1 MTRSY
6 QIRGDTLTKFLKGE
20 HVMRHQSGLWN
31 GIWTDMAIETT
42 FMRYGKG
49 SRSSGGLVGVTVKP
63 ETAKKIILS
72 RHTFARVKQGLKE
85 MRKPSRNYQH
95 VHKEEM
101 MSRIRSDM
109 DDRVAIEKVL
119 KTCIDPLYPL
129 EQISANIVKIFSG

>member
-1 MTRSY
+1 MMRSY
-6 QIRGDTLTKFLKGE
+6 QIRGDTLTKFLNGE

-31 GIWTDMAIETT
+31 GIWKDVAIETT
-42 FMRYGKG
+42 FMSYGKG
-49 SRSSGGLVGVTVKP
+49 SQSSGGLVGVTVKP
-63 ETAKKIILS
+63 ETAKKITLS
-72 RHTFARVKQGLKE
+72 WHTFARVKQGLEE
-85 MRKPSRNYQH
+85 MRKPSRNSQH